1 MVAREA
7 GTNGKLLAG
16 KASFDH
22 IYEQRDPRAYFST
35 LGTLEYQ
42 IPHHAQRV
50 FRRLLEVGPRPSAE
64 ATVTD
69 LCCSY
74 GINTALLRHDLVLD
88 DLYVRYAQAEADST
102 GDLAARDRRF
112 FHGRRRAKAPR
123 TVGIDRSARA
133 VAYARTAGMLDEGFG
148 EDLESAE
155 PSAALRAAVADTSM
169 VTVTG
174 GVGYITH
181 RTFQRLLD
189 CVRRPPW
196 VAAFVLRG
204 VAYQHIA
211 EVLGKHGL
219 VTEKLPG
226 RTFRQRRFASPEEA
240 RTTVSALTSAG
251 IPVRDKESTGYFH
264 TDLYLSRPAGDVA
277 AQPLDRLLAD

>member
-7 GTNGKLLAG
+7 ESSGHLLAG

-22 IYEQRDPRAYFST
+22 IYEQHDPRAYFGT
-35 LGTLEYQ
+35 LRPLEYQ
-42 IPHHAQRV
+42 IPHHAQQV
-50 FRRLLEVGPRPSAE
+50 FRRLLEFCPKPATG

-74 GINTALLRHDLVLD
+74 GVNTALLRHDLVLN
-88 DLYVRYAQAEADST
+88 DLYVRYAEVDSSSAQ
-102 GDLAARDRRF
+102 DLAARDHTF
-112 FHGRRRAKAPR
+112 FRSRRRPKAPR

-133 VAYARTAGMLDEGFG
+133 VAYAQRAGMLDVGFG
-148 EDLESAE
+148 EDLEHAE
-155 PSAALRAAVADTSM
+155 PSAGLREAVAETNM

-181 RTFQRLLD
+181 LTFRRLLD

-204 VAYQHIA
+204 VSYRAIA
-211 EVLGKHGL
+211 EVLGRHGL
-219 VTEKLPG
+219 VTEKLSS
-226 RTFRQRRFASPEEA
+226 RTFRQRRFASAEEA
-240 RTTVSALTSAG
+240 RATVHALTSAG

-264 TDLYLSRPAGDVA
+264 TDLYLSRPAGEVA
-277 AQPLDRLLAD
+277 ERPVERLLAD